1 MQHSKAFVI
10 IDCHRNS
17 FLHAARSESA
27 RSASRHGTGK
37 KKDNREGKV
46 LGSKGNPVLHQQLW
60 REREKT
66 IPGFADFEKANCS

>member
-27 RSASRHGTGK
+27 RSAGRHGTGK
-37 KKDNREGKV
+37 KKDNRKGKL
-46 LGSKGNPVLHQQLW
+46 LGSKGNPVLHQQLQQ
-60 REREKT
+60 EGEEN
-66 IPGFADFEKANCS
+66 IPTFADLVKINCS